1 MVKIKVY
8 IELHFECNG
17 ESACSKKKKNMQQ
30 RKKDKNKINLLMH
43 GRVKCKKL
51 LIAKDVL
58 S

>member
-8 IELHFECNG
+8 IELHFESHR
-17 ESACSKKKKNMQQ
+17 ESACGKKNMQQ

-43 GRVKCKKL
+43 GRVKCMKL
-51 LIAKDVL
+51 LIAKDVF